1 MSLTTSTCCA
11 VTLSQ
16 QQEQNNHYH
25 KTQCDQM
32 QCVETRVD
40 NCNSTTK
47 NCTVVENG
55 RVVIKPAQT
64 QHDKDSEFHS

>member
-1 MSLTTSTCCA
+1 MSLTTSACCA

-32 QCVETRVD
+32 QCVDTPVE
-40 NCNSTTK
+40 NCKSTSKNS
-47 NCTVVENG
+47 TVVENG
-55 RVVIKPAQT
+55 RVVVKLAQT
-64 QHDKDSEFHS
+64 RPEEDS